1 MVYLVSIRYFC
12 PVLYLIACSFVYIL
26 FFFGIT
32 GALVIITVQ
41 GVSTP
46 YRFLRQ
52 CSSAHSKSILTFPLA
67 LSLHNSAA
75 ILAHSVKFEI
85 NRKKM
90 ILSAGED
97 GFGHKAFSSWV
108 DSCHTIPSTPPW
120 TWSRLEPG
128 VAAAYLP
135 WAAPST

>member
-1 MVYLVSIRYFC
+1 MVYLFSIRFLC
-12 PVLYLIACSFVYIL
+12 NALYLIACSFVYIL

-75 ILAHSVKFEI
+75 ILVHSVKFEI
-85 NRKKM
+85 NRKK
-90 ILSAGED
+90 IRPSHLGWTA
-97 GFGHKAFSSWV
+97 A
-108 DSCHTIPSTPPW
+108 IPYPRPP
-120 TWSRLEPG
+120 LG
-128 VAAAYLP
+128 LGAD
-135 WAAPST
+135 